1 MLNNF
6 QNFLGSPLLTI
17 GVAMLMGFFVGR
29 LAEMIKLPRVTGYV
43 IAGVILGHTIYSG
56 SFDLLR
62 FDITNDFALGFV
74 AFTIGAE
81 LEIDRLKK
89 VGLCVATIVI
99 FETLVS
105 FILVSFCTFLLTKD
119 LPLSVLLGSLASA
132 TAPAATVMTL
142 RQMKAKG
149 PVTTTL
155 LAVVG
160 LDDALALI
168 VYAFAAAFLKGSL
181 NSDGI
186 SIVQAFILPL
196 LRILGALGLGGLL
209 GLAMLPVLKS
219 ITLQAEMLLF
229 VCASIIFCDGLAT
242 RFGFS
247 ELLCNM
253 AFGFTVANVGR
264 FSTGRLLNA
273 IDQLTPPIYAAFFVL
288 AGAQLRLNACCNAF
302 MLSLAAVYT
311 LSRIVGK
318 VGGAYLGSLIGK
330 ASDTIR
336 KNIGYGLVSQVGI
349 AIALAVIIRRE
360 FRPLNIYFGNFE
372 MSQMIINLL
381 LFTTIFTEIIGPAL
395 TRYGIRR
402 AGEDHSA
409 E

>member
-1 MLNNF
+1 MLDNV

-43 IAGVILGHTIYSG
+43 IAGVLLGHTVYSG
-56 SFDLLR
+56 SFDLQR

-81 LEIDRLKK
+81 LEIKRLRQ
-89 VGLCVATIVI
+89 VGLCVATIVV

-105 FILVSFCTFLLTKD
+105 FALVSFCTFLLTKEFA
-119 LPLSVLLGSLASA
+119 LSVLLGSLASA

-168 VYAFAAAFLKGSL
+168 VYAFAAAFLKGSIGGA
-181 NSDGI
+181 DI
-186 SIVQAFILPL
+186 SLVQAFLLPF
-196 LRILGALGLGGLL
+196 LRILGALGLGALL
-209 GLAMLPVLKS
+209 GLAFLPVFKS
-219 ITLQAEMLLF
+219 VTLQTEMLLLI
-229 VCASIIFCDGLAT
+229 CASIIFCDGLAT

-253 AFGFTVANVGR
+253 TFGFTVANAGH
-264 FSTGRLLNA
+264 FSTIRLLNG

-288 AGAQLRLNACCNAF
+288 AGAQLRLGACCNPF
-302 MLSLAAVYT
+302 MLSLAAIYT
-311 LSRIVGK
+311 VSRVLGK
-318 VGGAYLGSLIGK
+318 VSGAYLGSLVGK
-330 ASDTIR
+330 ADEVIR
-336 KNIGYGLVSQVGI
+336 KNIGFGLVSQVGI

-360 FRPLNIYFGNFE
+360 FRPLGIYFGRFE
-372 MSQMIINLL
+372 MSEMIINLL

-402 AGEDHSA
+402 AGEDHSQI
-409 E
+409 